1 VYVFGP
7 TVHAGTNR
15 VPVTLEQTIPA
26 SPIAGVAWSQ
36 RVESTVAFEG
46 VSSIEECMTPV
57 DNRDIRRR
65 IVNGLTISASRPGS
79 GEGWDRLTKL
89 TFHFEPEWEPSAVD
103 YTIAVRITIEHEG
116 RVLAEHR
123 DNETYLRRFSDLE
136 LPDRDIGEDPA
147 WGPLLIKDGTGINLD
162 GVIIRI
168 RPDPLGALAYLA
180 YDKFWSGEIILDARD
195 VIAVEPHPYDM
206 E

>member
-1 VYVFGP
+1 VLGVTPGWWGYAIVNGNELWEQGVEPAWAEWDDWKGAPREVLHPWGGVYVFGP

-65 IVNGLTISASRPGS
+65 IVNGLTISPDEAHLPLRTRMG
-79 GEGWDRLTKL
+79 
-89 TFHFEPEWEPSAVD
+89 
-103 YTIAVRITIEHEG
+103 TIG
-116 RVLAEHR
+116 
-123 DNETYLRRFSDLE
+123 
-136 LPDRDIGEDPA
+136 G
-147 WGPLLIKDGTGINLD
+147 
-162 GVIIRI
+162 
-168 RPDPLGALAYLA
+168 
-180 YDKFWSGEIILDARD
+180 
-195 VIAVEPHPYDM
+195 
-206 E
+206 

>member
-1 VYVFGP
+1 
-7 TVHAGTNR
+7 
-15 VPVTLEQTIPA
+15 
-26 SPIAGVAWSQ
+26 
-36 RVESTVAFEG
+36 
-46 VSSIEECMTPV
+46 
-57 DNRDIRRR
+57 
-65 IVNGLTISASRPGS
+65 
-79 GEGWDRLTKL
+79 
-89 TFHFEPEWEPSAVD
+89 
-103 YTIAVRITIEHEG
+103 
-116 RVLAEHR
+116 VLAEHR